1 MNDDTTIEHVDGSR
15 AGAVLAVIHESFA
28 NRPTLDPPAT
38 ALAETVET
46 IREALDTLEPSP
58 RANLDHPYFAAPA
71 PCTMLID
78 EVEALWAPIAEADD
92 WFLFRAKLAAIDA
105 MAEAYGT
112 APGAVPAA

>member
-1 MNDDTTIEHVDGSR
+1 
-15 AGAVLAVIHESFA
+15 
-28 NRPTLDPPAT
+28 
-38 ALAETVET
+38 
-46 IREALDTLEPSP
+46 
-58 RANLDHPYFAAPA
+58 
-71 PCTMLID
+71 MLID